1 MTGSCDH
8 GDEEDATMKMTMTM
22 AMMMTPMQLNGVGE
36 DDDDND
42 DGGDGD
48 GCKILHFLRKA
59 IFRKTCKVITPKL
72 CSSYTMMIDQHD
84 LSKQIFCCVARCG

>member
-8 GDEEDATMKMTMTM
+8 GDDDDA
-22 AMMMTPMQLNGVGE
+22 AGE
-36 DDDDND
+36 DDDEND

-48 GCKILHFLRKA
+48 VLPKA
-59 IFRKTCKVITPKL
+59 IFRKTYKVITPKF
-72 CSSYTMMIDQHD
+72 CSSYIMMIDQHD